1 MPYQTEGEYNRTEQI
16 VGRNAALRA
25 VMMAR
30 AVDAQYITRWEPH
43 PELPHTWIK
52 KRIARKDGKPM
63 KH

>member
-1 MPYQTEGEYNRTEQI
+1 MLQQGDYNRAELRD
-16 VGRNAALRA
+16 GHNAALRA

-43 PELPHTWIK
+43 PELPNTWIK

-63 KH
+63 KR

>member
-1 MPYQTEGEYNRTEQI
+1 MLQEGDYNRAELRDW
-16 VGRNAALRA
+16 RNAALRA

-43 PELPHTWIK
+43 PELPNTWIK

-63 KH
+63 KR

>member
-1 MPYQTEGEYNRTEQI
+1 MMQQGDYNRAEVLDNRT
-16 VGRNAALRA
+16 RAFRA

-43 PELPHTWIK
+43 PELPNTWIK

-63 KH
+63 KR